1 MLQPQPRAVLIALW
15 PLDVQN
21 TVQTVSPWIKDPG
34 CTSVLGQQDGPLF
47 TGKSNR
53 FLLDQWISKHSCSS
67 WGVAEVL
74 TSSWQRKATRVMWNA
89 VIFRRVPTRGEVKWL
104 HHDVYQRSRDS
115 GSNLRDQLGPAM
127 ADRSPPCWVG
137 LDSAYWGV
145 PIMGD
150 AQRQLSSTVFCRF
163 LCVHFQ
169 FGVFPTST
177 LWCLSWFSCLADLL
191 WALGH
196 FQLFPSH
203 TWWSPPI

>member
-1 MLQPQPRAVLIALW
+1 
-15 PLDVQN
+15 
-21 TVQTVSPWIKDPG
+21 
-34 CTSVLGQQDGPLF
+34 
-47 TGKSNR
+47 
-53 FLLDQWISKHSCSS
+53 
-67 WGVAEVL
+67 
-74 TSSWQRKATRVMWNA
+74 MWNA

-150 AQRQLSSTVFCRF
+150 VRRQLSNTAFCRF
-163 LCVHFQ
+163 LCVHVQ

-196 FQLFPSH
+196 FQLFPHIHGGPHPFSFCEC
-203 TWWSPPI
+203 TNSYFLLLENFARVRKKTLSLSRLNTCQTKGGTPLQSFGMSLWTLVLKININILK